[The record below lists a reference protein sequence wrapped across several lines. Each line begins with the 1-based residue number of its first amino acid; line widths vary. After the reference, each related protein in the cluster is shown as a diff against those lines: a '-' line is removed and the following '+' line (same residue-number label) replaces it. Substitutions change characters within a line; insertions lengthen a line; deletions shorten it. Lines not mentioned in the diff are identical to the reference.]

1 MKLDEQLAEYKE
13 IKDLLKSA
21 LTNNLSSGSII
32 GYTTNST
39 KIVYEG
45 ATKTNE
51 LIKEYNRLIATAEHQ
66 ISSLK
71 FRGLA

>member
-1 MKLDEQLAEYKE
+1 MTLDEQLAEYKE

-21 LTNNLSSGSII
+21 LTNNLSSGSLI

-45 ATKTNE
+45 ATKTND
-51 LIKEYNRLIATAEHQ
+51 LINKYNQLIATAEHQ